1 MKIMNELKKRIK
13 LINKIF
19 EQNNYKFITYSE
31 LIQRCY
37 YILRYGSYLF
47 LEKKN
52 NKKSNNNSIYYLIRR
67 TPPGSGFFSN
77 FHLTLGHLDYALQ
90 NGYKPYIDYENYS
103 NFIYGKKSTKN
114 FRNYWDDY
122 FLQPNTK
129 NLTDI
134 KKNFSYINSQEN
146 ILSRPNN
153 NIHNTESFE
162 FLNDEIL
169 IQKYYNLFTENI
181 YFKEN
186 VVKYFETM
194 RSSIFGLKTNVLGAS
209 IRGTDYVTKKY
220 PNHYIQPSLE
230 EFIDR
235 IDLLLDKWE
244 VDYIFLSTED
254 EVYRSDLK
262 KYYGSRIF
270 DMDRQLYDRSS
281 TPMMK
286 GNKNYHSYLLYVC
299 EIFLLSQCD
308 FLVGTPNGGFAA
320 AVIFNGNKYKK
331 KYIFDLGKYN

>member
-1 MKIMNELKKRIK
+1 MTIRQRLFISFSLILFIIIFIIGVFFYTIYNLNETHIAQKHRYDQMRRVEKLKEYNNSFSWIVLDIITDYEKLNIVKSRLKKADDLFK
-13 LINKIF
+13 DLIFQKRNII
-19 EQNNYKFITYSE
+19 ENSE
-31 LIQRCY
+31 
-37 YILRYGSYLF
+37 SNS
-47 LEKKN
+47 EKKN
-52 NKKSNNNSIYYLIRR
+52 LELIFKDFEIIEKLIKYELYEIVLK
-67 TPPGSGFFSN
+67 T
-77 FHLTLGHLDYALQ
+77 
-90 NGYKPYIDYENYS
+90 KIDKD
-103 NFIYGKKSTKN
+103 FKN
-114 FRNYWDDY
+114 FNE
-122 FLQPNTK
+122 
-129 NLTDI
+129 
-134 KKNFSYINSQEN
+134 NFGEISAQVQKLLE
-146 ILSRPNN
+146 
-153 NIHNTESFE
+153 
-162 FLNDEIL
+162 DEIAYL
-169 IQKYYNLFTENI
+169 ENRLEETEI
-181 YFKEN
+181 S
-186 VVKYFETM
+186 
-194 RSSIFGLKTNVLGAS
+194 R
-209 IRGTDYVTKKY
+209 
-220 PNHYIQPSLE
+220 E

-331 KYIFDLGKYN
+331 KYICHHTF